1 MSVRIHDRVVEK
13 THGSCKSSHT
23 PVPSGLVPSRGGV
36 LGDGGGGG
44 GVGGDG
50 GGLGLAFIWLST
62 GLRNNLLGSEETSPQ
77 CILSLLR
84 PCRQVLGEIN

>member
-1 MSVRIHDRVVEK
+1 MAAVNLV
-13 THGSCKSSHT
+13 THQSLLAWCLQG
-23 PVPSGLVPSRGGV
+23 GGV